1 MRAMRDMGLVSLA
14 VPAMTIV
21 GMEREISQLRSPSG
35 QKGHLFTLLQNQAVV
50 LPVIALV
57 LVEVLTVPSDLSAG
71 LLLVSAA
78 AFATVYCVTEAPLL
92 LGFIGAYRRWV
103 DTNRMAQEGQQ
114 TK

>member
-1 MRAMRDMGLVSLA
+1 MRDMELVSLT
-14 VPAMTIV
+14 VLAMTIV

-57 LVEVLTVPSDLSAG
+57 LVKVLTMPSDMSLG
-71 LLLVSAA
+71 LLLAAA
-78 AFATVYCVTEAPLL
+78 AFATVYCVTEVPLS
-92 LGFIGAYRRWV
+92 LGFTGVYRPWI
-103 DTNRMAQEGQQ
+103 DTNRMALEGQQ